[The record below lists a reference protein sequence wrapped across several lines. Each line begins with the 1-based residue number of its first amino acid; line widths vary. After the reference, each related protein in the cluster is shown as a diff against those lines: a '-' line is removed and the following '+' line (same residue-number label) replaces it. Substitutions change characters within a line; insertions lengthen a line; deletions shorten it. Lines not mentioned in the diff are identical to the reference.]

1 MDPPGLTGPGGIE
14 IVLEAPGRRV
24 AASRR
29 VATGGTA
36 SLAPQGDNLRHMA
49 QQPIE
54 LILARQLASGLVVPV
69 LLVDERG
76 DTVFFNE
83 PAELLFGRRFDE
95 IDLLPLERRT
105 ALLAPADAD
114 GRPLRVDRLPGMVAM
129 HERRPF
135 HATIQ
140 IQGIDGVLRPV
151 ETTAFPLE
159 SAGGNLEGAFVI
171 LWGADRGGGPA
182 TEGR

>member
-1 MDPPGLTGPGGIE
+1 
-14 IVLEAPGRRV
+14 
-24 AASRR
+24 
-29 VATGGTA
+29 
-36 SLAPQGDNLRHMA
+36 MA

-95 IDLLPLERRT
+95 IDLLPLEGRK
-105 ALLAPADAD
+105 AALAPADTA
-114 GRPLRVDRLPGMVAM
+114 GRPLDADQLPAVVAM
-129 HERRPF
+129 RERRPV

-140 IQGIDGVLRPV
+140 IHGPDGGLHPV
-151 ETTAFPLE
+151 ETTVFPLE
-159 SAGGNLEGAFVI
+159 GADGKLEGAFVV
-171 LWGADRGGGPA
+171 LWRARDDDGSSERS
-182 TEGR
+182 

>member
-1 MDPPGLTGPGGIE
+1 
-14 IVLEAPGRRV
+14 
-24 AASRR
+24 
-29 VATGGTA
+29 
-36 SLAPQGDNLRHMA
+36 MA
-49 QQPIE
+49 QHPIE

-76 DTVFFNE
+76 DTVYFNE

-105 ALLAPADAD
+105 SLLAPADVD
-114 GRPLRVDRLPGMVAM
+114 GRPLSGDQLPGMMAM
-129 HERRPF
+129 RERRPV

-140 IQGIDGVLRPV
+140 IQGGDAAHRPV

-159 SAGGNLEGAFVI
+159 SAGGKLAGAFVI
-171 LWGADRGGGPA
+171 LWSADRGGRPA